1 MPDNLLELA
10 RIQQEL
16 YNNAYKAGFDAG
28 YLRGDMAGY
37 KRGLSDAKEVILSEL
52 SKPEPEEVKP

>member
-28 YLRGDMAGY
+28 YMRGDTAGY

-52 SKPEPEEVKP
+52 EPEKVEP